1 MHRITRRIA
10 VILSVV
16 LVLVGTAAGAYAA
29 AGFPTF
35 GYHKV
40 RSGLPTGI
48 KHFKVTS
55 TDVRA
60 GRPIPQPFWGCDDA
74 GVSPQLSWS
83 GAPDDTRSYAVTV
96 YDPDAPTGSGF
107 WHWAVVNIPASVTGL
122 DEGAGDDSGSG
133 LPAGAVQLR
142 NDAGVARFIGAA
154 PPGGHGEHR
163 YFITVHALDVEDLGV
178 PAEATPAFLGFNMFT
193 HTLARATIVA
203 TAEIAAE

>member
-1 MHRITRRIA
+1 MTGNDPFAR
-10 VILSVV
+10 
-16 LVLVGTAAGAYAA
+16 
-29 AGFPTF
+29 
-35 GYHKV
+35 
-40 RSGLPTGI
+40 LPEVPSFTL
-48 KHFKVTS
+48 TS
-55 TDVRA
+55 TTVGDGERFA
-60 GRPIPQPFWGCDDA
+60 DA
-74 GVSPQLSWS
+74 QHSGAFGVPGGQDVSPQLAWS

-107 WHWAVVNIPASVTGL
+107 WHWAVANIPASVTSL

-178 PAEATPAFLGFNMFT
+178 PAEATPAFLGFTMFT
-193 HTLARATIVA
+193 HTLARATLVA
-203 TAEIAAE
+203 TAEIPG